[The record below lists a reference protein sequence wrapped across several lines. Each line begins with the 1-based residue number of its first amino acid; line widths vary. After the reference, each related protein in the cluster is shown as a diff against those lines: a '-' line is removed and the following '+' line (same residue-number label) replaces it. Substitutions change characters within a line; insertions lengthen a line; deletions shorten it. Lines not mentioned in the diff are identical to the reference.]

1 MSSAGTDYEI
11 RILGPLPEEAL
22 ELLGE
27 LSVTPSEAAT
37 VLTMRIQDQ
46 PALLGVLARLRSL
59 RLEVVEVRRLHT
71 RGRRTGGNPASSAQD
86 DAPHGD
92 GSAS

>member
-1 MSSAGTDYEI
+1 MSSSGTDYEI

-27 LSVTPSEAAT
+27 LSVAPSEAAT
-37 VLTMRIQDQ
+37 VLTMRIADQ

-59 RLEVVEVRRLHT
+59 HLDVVEVRQLHL
-71 RGRRTGGNPASSAQD
+71 RRPAVERPTSSIQD
-86 DAPHGD
+86 DAAEQD